1 MASVPSHPEFLLSP
15 ITTAI
20 SPEQARE
27 ITSSVYL
34 SRRDAALYMCVSE
47 KFLATH
53 LNDGPLRLR
62 LGSKIVYRVSDIEDW
77 MRQQEVRR

>member
-1 MASVPSHPEFLLSP
+1 MSP
-15 ITTAI
+15 ITAAI
-20 SPEQARE
+20 SPEHARE
-27 ITSSVYL
+27 ITSAVYL

-53 LNDGPLRLR
+53 LHDGPLRLR
-62 LGSKIVYRVSDIEDW
+62 LGSKVVYRLSDIEDW